1 MKRTQFLAH
10 LSFPVLVA
18 LIGLLLSLRR
28 EPLTSELVLS
38 HLAWAFLFYAAP
50 HFLWAAI
57 AAAVKPVAWAWHA
70 GFGVASTA
78 LVLVGALSVWGPKD
92 QSGLPY
98 QWLAYWPLAGLMLVV
113 VILSWFLA
121 GRPRAETPNPSF
133 KRARLRRS
141 A

>member
-1 MKRTQFLAH
+1 MKRTQLLAH

-18 LIGLLLSLRR
+18 LVGLLLSLRR
-28 EPLTSELVLS
+28 EPLTSGLVFS

-50 HFLWAAI
+50 HFLWAVI
-57 AAAVKPVAWAWHA
+57 AAALRPVAWVWHA
-70 GFGVASTA
+70 GFGAASTA

-98 QWLAYWPLAGLMLVV
+98 QWLVYWPLAGLMLVV

-121 GRPRAETPNPSF
+121 GRPRAETPNPSIEGT
-133 KRARLRRS
+133 A
-141 A
+141 